1 MTEQDLPMQNVSAAQ
16 ATPIDVAHA
25 AMEAAP
31 NDDAQRVRFLERLAD
46 GELFLLLDKEHDAGD
61 ALEPRVF
68 PVEDQSYVLAFDR
81 EERLADFAGEA
92 PYAALS
98 GRVLADMLAGQG
110 IGLGLNL
117 TVAPSEMLL
126 PPEAME
132 WLKDTLAHAPS
143 EAEAKPEEVTPPHG
157 LPEPLITALDA
168 KLAIAGGLARVAY
181 LAGVTYEGG
190 AKTHLLAYVDHM
202 PGSEGA
208 LAQLVAEALT
218 FSGIEAGA
226 LDVAFFASSDPLCA
240 PLARHGLRFDLPEPE
255 QQATGPS
262 APGMDPSKPPILR

>member
-1 MTEQDLPMQNVSAAQ
+1 MTEQTSNDRVTPNL
-16 ATPIDVAHA
+16 TPIDLAHA

-31 NDDAQRVRFLERLAD
+31 NDDAQRLRFFERLAD
-46 GELFLLLDKEHDAGD
+46 GELFLLLEVEPINDGP
-61 ALEPRVF
+61 LEPRVF

-81 EERLADFAGEA
+81 EQRLAEFAGSA

-98 GRVLADMLAGQG
+98 GRVLAQMLAGQG

-117 TVAPSEMLL
+117 TVAPSEILL
-126 PPEAME
+126 PPEAMD

-143 EAEAKPEEVTPPHG
+143 ETEAKPEEITPPHG
-157 LPEPLITALDA
+157 LPEPLITALDG

-190 AKTHLLAYVDHM
+190 AKSHLLAYVDHL

-218 FSGIEAGA
+218 FSGVEAGA
-226 LDVAFFASSDPLCA
+226 LDVAFFAPSDPMCA
-240 PLARHGLRFDLPEPE
+240 ALARHGLRFDLPQPEP
-255 QQATGPS
+255 QSTGPS
-262 APGMDPSKPPILR
+262 APGMDPNKPPILR

>member
-1 MTEQDLPMQNVSAAQ
+1 MTDTPQSDM
-16 ATPIDVAHA
+16 TPIDLAHA

-31 NDDAQRVRFLERLAD
+31 QDDALRLRFFERLAD
-46 GELFLLLDKEHDAGD
+46 GELFLLLETEHAGD
-61 ALEPRVF
+61 APLEPRVF
-68 PVEDQSYVLAFDR
+68 PVEDQSYVLVFDR

-117 TVAPSEMLL
+117 TVAASEMLL
-126 PPEAME
+126 PPEALD

-143 EAEAKPEEVTPPHG
+143 EAMAKPEEITPPHG
-157 LPEPLITALDA
+157 LPEQLITALDA

-202 PGSEGA
+202 PGAEGA

-218 FSGIEAGA
+218 FSGIEAGV
-226 LDVAFFASSDPLCA
+226 LDVAFFAPSDPLCA
-240 PLARHGLRFDLPEPE
+240 ALARIGLRFDLPAPEP
-255 QQATGPS
+255 QSTGPS
-262 APGMDPSKPPILR
+262 APGMDPNKPPILR